1 MAKLL
6 CSCADAFRK
15 NEQCGL
21 AYFDVCVSEIACAA
35 SLALPPP
42 VGLRIETILAGGK
55 IVNRLL
61 RNVGVGIFVG
71 TLLPTL
77 VISQAEQSSQ
87 VSGSYALIGMM
98 RAFDE
103 SHTVDLDAGYV

>member
-15 NEQCGL
+15 NEQCSL
-21 AYFDVCVSEIACAA
+21 AYFDVSVSEIACAA

-55 IVNRLL
+55 KVKRWL
-61 RNVGVGIFVG
+61 REVGGGSFFW
-71 TLLPTL
+71 TLFSTPVILP
-77 VISQAEQSSQ
+77 AEQSSP
-87 VSGSYALIGMM
+87 GSRSFAPIRGMW
-98 RAFDE
+98 AF
-103 SHTVDLDAGYV
+103 